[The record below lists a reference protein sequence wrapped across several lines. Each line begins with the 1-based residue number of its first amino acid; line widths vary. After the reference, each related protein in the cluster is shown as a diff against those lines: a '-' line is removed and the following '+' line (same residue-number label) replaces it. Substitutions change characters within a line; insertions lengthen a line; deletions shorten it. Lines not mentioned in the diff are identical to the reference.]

1 MEKGKRAFPR
11 SLSRKKHDKAS
22 YQQMENGQGYPET
35 EKLLIIGNSY
45 GVSMTIC

>member
-22 YQQMENGQGYPET
+22 YQKMKMAKVIL
-35 EKLLIIGNSY
+35 KLKNFL
-45 GVSMTIC
+45 